1 MAQWLNVAVAL
12 LRQIVA
18 FDVEL
23 ERAAKGDVE
32 HLKSFANR
40 EDRQPTPK
48 RFLHGC
54 EFPAITLPVDVFIQH
69 RRIGDFLSQKFW
81 RNIGPAGQ
89 QKPIHLVEAN
99 MPISRVPNL
108 DFKMLGKNCAE
119 PFRVFRTYPGSQI
132 WHWANLRLANGH
144 VKSTSMFSVDVSNG
158 LHEELETLA
167 LKNKARAIGVAL
179 HDLETGFRFSLRG
192 DRWFHAASTIKVAV
206 LLAVFRAA
214 DEGLFR
220 LDDSLHVRNRF
231 FSAADGSPF
240 RVSQDRDATP
250 ELYATIGRTAK
261 ISALAY
267 AMICGSSNLAT
278 NLLLDFV
285 SVEYARTVLREARV
299 DGVELRR
306 GVEDHG
312 AHERS
317 INNEATA
324 DGLLSL
330 LSAIRGDFLTPES
343 KRQVIRILLEQ
354 RFNSMI
360 PAGLPPHATVAHKT
374 GEISTACHDIGI
386 VYLPEREP
394 YIVAILTEFDP
405 DTDGRREMVAAISE
419 AIYRSLLRTESKAN
433 ED

>member
-1 MAQWLNVAVAL
+1 M
-12 LRQIVA
+12 
-18 FDVEL
+18 
-23 ERAAKGDVE
+23 
-32 HLKSFANR
+32 
-40 EDRQPTPK
+40 
-48 RFLHGC
+48 
-54 EFPAITLPVDVFIQH
+54 
-69 RRIGDFLSQKFW
+69 
-81 RNIGPAGQ
+81 
-89 QKPIHLVEAN
+89 
-99 MPISRVPNL
+99 
-108 DFKMLGKNCAE
+108 
-119 PFRVFRTYPGSQI
+119 
-132 WHWANLRLANGH
+132 
-144 VKSTSMFSVDVSNG
+144 SNG

-167 LKNKARAIGVAL
+167 LKKKARAIGVAL

-214 DEGLFR
+214 DEARFR

-231 FSAADGSPF
+231 FGAADGSLF

-261 ISALAY
+261 ISALAQ

-285 SVEYARTVLREARV
+285 GVEYARTVLQEAQV
-299 DGVELRR
+299 AGVELRR

-312 AHERS
+312 AHERG

-330 LSAIRGDFLTPES
+330 LSAIRGDFLTPER
-343 KRQVIRILLEQ
+343 KQAVIRILLEQ

-419 AIYRSLLRTESKAN
+419 TIYRSLLRTEPKSN